1 MQWKRMKMTW
11 LCASAGRTP
20 VTFLQLTHSRVFQW
34 LLVCHQHLC
43 SRGCQTVSSLASHH
57 SLQVCVISDLFV
69 HLAQWA
75 PKHQPLLLHCFVHQP
90 QMAQTTGHFAS
101 HWSLHPHHCHSS
113 PTTTKKLIFTK
124 TFWICR
130 PTCMHTLA
138 YIVLV

>member
-20 VTFLQLTHSRVFQW
+20 VTFLQLTHSRVFWW

-43 SRGCQTVSSLASHH
+43 GRGCQTVSSLASHH

-75 PKHQPLLLHCFVHQP
+75 PKHQPLLLHCFVHWP
-90 QMAQTTGHFAS
+90 QVPQTIF
-101 HWSLHPHHCHSS
+101 HWSLHPCHCCWS
-113 PTTTKKLIFTK
+113 PTTTKKLIFTE
-124 TFWICR
+124 TFQVCR

-138 YIVLV
+138 YIVSV